1 VEWGCPALVVWG
13 LPVPVP
19 EQTCMS
25 QASPT
30 SPASPASADLTVT
43 PLNDIERELVRNL
56 LGGMRRLARRGI
68 QVQFEWCKVRRAP
81 RARSQTML
89 IELDPATFDD
99 MAID

>member
-1 VEWGCPALVVWG
+1 MEWGCPALVVWG

-43 PLNDIERELVRNL
+43 PLNDIERELVRVL
-56 LGGMRRLARRGI
+56 LRGLRQLEANDYHVRHDWCRVRRRRRLEDTE
-68 QVQFEWCKVRRAP
+68 F
-81 RARSQTML
+81 T
-89 IELDPATFDD
+89 IELDPARLG
-99 MAID
+99 IS